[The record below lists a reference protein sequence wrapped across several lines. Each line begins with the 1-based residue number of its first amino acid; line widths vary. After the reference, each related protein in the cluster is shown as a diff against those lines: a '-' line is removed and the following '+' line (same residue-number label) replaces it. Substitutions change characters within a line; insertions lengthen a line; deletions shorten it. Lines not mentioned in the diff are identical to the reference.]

1 MTVYAAG
8 VVCWRIK
15 NSNLE
20 VALVHRE
27 QYKDWGFPKGKQDP
41 GETLAETAV
50 RETLE
55 EAGFKIKLDRKLGVI
70 SYKLPNGENK
80 EVHYWASLVSEKAI
94 KKSKFEPNQE
104 IASIEWVSAKKA
116 LGLLSYEHDRELL
129 VRVQDLHKKSELETK
144 ALIVLRH
151 APATSRLGWFGYD
164 GDRTL
169 TDEGLKV
176 AKRLVPL
183 LSAFGPK
190 RLVTSPWKRCVDT
203 IQPFAKQKK
212 LKLIERIQLSERK
225 NTNRPKSTENVV
237 RDEIFKAK
245 NSLICSHRPALPSI
259 LDEIAKRADLQLG
272 LQLHQARS
280 LKPGDFA
287 IIRLKKGKKPKVLAV
302 EFYSVEQASPISV

>member
-1 MTVYAAG
+1 M
-8 VVCWRIK
+8 CWRIK

-55 EAGFKIKLDRKLGVI
+55 EAGFKVKLGRKLGII
-70 SYKLPNGENK
+70 SYKLPNGEDK
-80 EVHYWASLVSEKAI
+80 EVHYWASMVSPKAI

-104 IASIEWVSAKKA
+104 IASIDWIAAKKA

-129 VRVQDLHKKSELETK
+129 EKVIALHKSAELETK

-151 APATSRLGWFGYD
+151 APATPRLGWSGYD
-164 GDRTL
+164 GERTL
-169 TDEGLKV
+169 TEEGKKV
-176 AKRLVPL
+176 AQRLVPL

-190 RLVTSPWKRCVDT
+190 RLVTSSWKRCVDT
-203 IQPFAKQKK
+203 IKPFAKKKK
-212 LKLIERIQLSERK
+212 LKIIERFQLSERK
-225 NTNRPKSTENVV
+225 NSNRPKATENVAM
-237 RDEIFKAK
+237 DEIFEAK

-259 LDEIAKRADLQLG
+259 LDELAKRAAAPLAQEI
-272 LQLHQARS
+272 QKARA

-287 IIRLKKGKKPKVLAV
+287 VLRITRAKKPKISAV
-302 EFYSVEQASPISV
+302 EFYSVEEARPISV

>member
-50 RETLE
+50 RETFE
-55 EAGFKIKLDRKLGVI
+55 EAGFKVKLDQKLGII

-80 EVHYWASLVSEKAI
+80 EVHYWASLGTPKAI

-104 IASIEWVSAKKA
+104 IASIDWVNAKKA
-116 LGLLSYEHDRELL
+116 IGLLTYQHDKELL
-129 VRVQDLHKKSELETK
+129 VRVIDLHKKSELETK

-164 GDRTL
+164 GERTL
-169 TDEGLKV
+169 TEEGLRV

-203 IQPFAKQKK
+203 IEPFAKRKK
-212 LKLIERIQLSERK
+212 LKLIQRFQLSEKK
-225 NTNRPKSTENVV
+225 NTDRPKSTENVV
-237 RDEIFKAK
+237 KDEIFKAK

-259 LDEIAKRADLQLG
+259 LDEIAKRADRHLS
-272 LQLHQARS
+272 LQLHRARS
-280 LKPGDFA
+280 LKPGDFVV
-287 IIRLKKGKKPKVLAV
+287 IRLTKGKKSRVSAV
-302 EFYSVEQASPISV
+302 EFYSVEEARPISV